1 MAVVMVESILSSRY
15 QAVNETAVEIGG
27 HATMR
32 AMAVELAPEPSQFRV
47 TLFVGPQPVEGRPFT
62 SSCIF
67 NVKKR
72 SWKGGIQVAV
82 VITQNQID
90 TLSTDVDF
98 SRWLALALIDL
109 ADEDRLSHQ
118 DRAHELFIQAVCWC
132 KLDLAL
138 QSGITQENQCLADD
152 TWIAEVRD
160 TVIKR
165 TNFIT
170 SYIAS
175 ELDLV
180 PRNVSAP

>member
-1 MAVVMVESILSSRY
+1 
-15 QAVNETAVEIGG
+15 
-27 HATMR
+27 MR
-32 AMAVELAPEPSQFRV
+32 AMAAEHAPESSQFRV
-47 TLFVGPQPVEGRPFT
+47 TLFVGPQPVEGKPFT
-62 SSCIF
+62 SSCVF

-82 VITQNQID
+82 VISQSQID
-90 TLSTDVDF
+90 TLNTDVDF
-98 SRWLALALIDL
+98 SRWLAQALIDL
-109 ADEDRLSHQ
+109 SDEDRLSHQ
-118 DRAHELFIQAVCWC
+118 KRAHELFIQAICWC

-138 QSGITQENQCLADD
+138 QSGITQDNQCLADE
-152 TWIAEVRD
+152 TWIPEVRD

-180 PRNVSAP
+180 LRDVTAP

>member
-1 MAVVMVESILSSRY
+1 MRTMPVE
-15 QAVNETAVEIGG
+15 
-27 HATMR
+27 H
-32 AMAVELAPEPSQFRV
+32 APEPSQFRV

-62 SSCIF
+62 SSCVF

-82 VITQNQID
+82 DITQRQID
-90 TLSTDVDF
+90 MLSIEVDL
-98 SRWLALALIDL
+98 SRWLTQALLDL
-109 ADEDRLSHQ
+109 SEEDRTSHQ
-118 DRAHELFIQAVCWC
+118 ERAHELFVQAVCWC
-132 KLDLAL
+132 KLDLVL

-152 TWIAEVRD
+152 TWVTEVRE

-170 SYIAS
+170 SFIAS

-180 PRNVSAP
+180 PRDATAS

>member
-1 MAVVMVESILSSRY
+1 MAVVMVEGILSSRS

-27 HATMR
+27 HATMH
-32 AMAVELAPEPSQFRV
+32 AMAIEPAPEPSQFRV
-47 TLFVGPQPVEGRPFT
+47 TLFVGPQPVEGKPFT
-62 SSCIF
+62 FSCVF

-82 VITQNQID
+82 VITQRQID

-98 SRWLALALIDL
+98 SRWLTLALVDL

-118 DRAHELFIQAVCWC
+118 KRAHELFIQAVCWC

-152 TWIAEVRD
+152 TGIPEVRD
-160 TVIKR
+160 IVNKR

-180 PRNVSAP
+180 LRDVTAP

>member
-1 MAVVMVESILSSRY
+1 MEGILSSHY
-15 QAVNETAVEIGG
+15 QAVNERAVEIGG
-27 HATMR
+27 HATMG
-32 AMAVELAPEPSQFRV
+32 AMAVEHAPEPSQFRV

-62 SSCIF
+62 SSCVF

-82 VITQNQID
+82 PITQSQID
-90 TLSTDVDF
+90 TLSTEVNF
-98 SRWLALALIDL
+98 SRWLAKAFNDL
-109 ADEDRLSHQ
+109 SAEDRPSQ
-118 DRAHELFIQAVCWC
+118 EERAHELFIQAICWC
-132 KLDLAL
+132 KLDLLL

-152 TWIAEVRD
+152 TWITELRN

-170 SYIAS
+170 TYIAS

-180 PRNVSAP
+180 PRDVTAP